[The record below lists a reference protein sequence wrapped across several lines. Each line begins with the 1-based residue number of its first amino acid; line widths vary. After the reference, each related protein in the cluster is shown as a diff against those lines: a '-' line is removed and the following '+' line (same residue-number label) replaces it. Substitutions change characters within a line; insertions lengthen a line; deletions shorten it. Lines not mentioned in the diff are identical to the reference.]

1 MNGVRQA
8 LLDAYRGIEPL
19 LASPALKERWNEES
33 ALADFPVG
41 ALAGH
46 LVRAGAGVVSYLRDG
61 APTEQ
66 PVAAPVYYATVL
78 AAMDASDHNEVVTR
92 GQAVA
97 GDSPDDLIETFTAT
111 SGELEVVLA
120 SAPPDRLVR
129 VFRGIV
135 LTLDDYLLSRICEV
149 LIHTDDLAVSLG
161 VEPPEIPAGAGDLA
175 ITHLVDVAREWHGDR
190 GVLIALSR
198 KERDRADALNVFK
211 PVPRS

>member
-1 MNGVRQA
+1 MNAVRQA

-19 LASPALKERWNEES
+19 LTSSGLRTRWTEES

-46 LVRAGAGVVSYLRDG
+46 LVRAGAAVVSYLGDE

-78 AAMDASDHNEVVTR
+78 EAMDASDHNEVVTR
-92 GQAVA
+92 GQTVA
-97 GDSPDDLIETFTAT
+97 GESPDELVETFRAT
-111 SGELEVVLA
+111 SGRLEEALT
-120 SAPPDRLVR
+120 SEPPDRLVR

-175 ITHLVDVAREWHGDR
+175 ITHLIDVARKWHGDR

-198 KERDRADALNVFK
+198 KERDHADALNIFK